1 MKLLLPFLILS
12 LSSFVFAQTPDRNE
26 ASILGTVSD
35 LVTAQTAYDLKTM
48 DRILSP
54 DYVEISPA
62 GEFDPR
68 AKVLS
73 FYSPEAKAAAAK
85 VSAKV
90 SVAEPSVRVYGD
102 FAIAIV
108 KLEYTMTAEGKPLPP
123 RAIRATYV
131 LRKAGKD
138 WKIAS
143 AQYTGIRP
151 SAPKPA

>member
-1 MKLLLPFLILS
+1 MIFS
-12 LSSFVFAQTPDRNE
+12 LSALALAQTPDKNE
-26 ASILGTVSD
+26 SAILGTIND
-35 LVTAQTAYDLKTM
+35 LVTAQTAYDLKTI
-48 DRILSP
+48 DRILST
-54 DYVEISPA
+54 DYIEVSPV

-85 VSAKV
+85 ISAKV

-102 FAIAIV
+102 LAIAIV
-108 KLEYTMTAEGKPLPP
+108 KLEYTMTAEGKPMPP

-131 LRKAGKD
+131 FRKSGKD

-151 SAPKPA
+151 TAAKPA